1 MMPFFITRCNSI
13 DQCGAGGE
21 NGDGGADVYAGL
33 EGTVV
38 PVVVV
43 VFIGVQS
50 AELECL
56 RLKSL

>member
-1 MMPFFITRCNSI
+1 M

-21 NGDGGADVYAGL
+21 NGDGGDDIYFGL

-43 VFIGVQS
+43 VFIGVGV
-50 AELECL
+50 AVCFCYRKE
-56 RLKSL
+56 